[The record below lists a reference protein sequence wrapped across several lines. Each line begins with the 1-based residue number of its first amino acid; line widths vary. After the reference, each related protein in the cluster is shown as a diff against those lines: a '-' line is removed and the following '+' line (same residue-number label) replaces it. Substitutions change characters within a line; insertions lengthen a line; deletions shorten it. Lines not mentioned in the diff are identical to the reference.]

1 MKRIRLW
8 SLFCILLLALG
19 LTGCGADLNTFT
31 WRVDAVPVNLDPQL
45 AVSSEDVTAV
55 MHLFRGLMRLDA
67 SGEPQPD
74 AAESWTVSEDGK
86 VYTFTLKEDLE
97 WVWYRQR
104 NQDYLRAVTAEDY
117 VYGFQRVFDPET
129 GSPYADD
136 FSCIAGSEAVRE
148 GRADPSTLG
157 VEAVDERTVRITLET
172 ADPEFL
178 TKLCLP
184 GAMPCN
190 REFFDSTEGS
200 YGLSSSSVMGNGPFY
215 LYNWTSEGLFLRRS
229 TSGSAINNLRLV
241 LRDPEDT
248 TSPAD
253 RVRDGSSGAELSDT
267 AAEDLAQIAYTSRTW
282 GLLFNCSGEDNPLA
296 NVSVRQALASAAT
309 DADLTLPSGCEP
321 AQGLIPPSVNYAGE
335 SYRTAVGSALFTA
348 SDPVA
353 LYQQGMAE
361 LGQTTLRSISIL
373 APEGSDY
380 TQLVGA
386 INARWQQ
393 LFACFFTVRQ
403 LPQEE
408 YQAALASGDYQIALA
423 SLEPS
428 SSALL
433 DLPARFD
440 GELAGFFDSGV
451 HAMLTSLQAEPER
464 VNAQTVLAL
473 EKAILN
479 AAPFAPLYC
488 QQQYLLVDPT
498 VQGLGFSPFGPT
510 VDLTA
515 ATRP

>member
-1 MKRIRLW
+1 M
-8 SLFCILLLALG
+8 
-19 LTGCGADLNTFT
+19 
-31 WRVDAVPVNLDPQL
+31 NLDPQL

-248 TSPAD
+248 ASPAD

-282 GLLFNCSGEDNPLA
+282 GLLFNCSSEDNPLA

-309 DADLTLPSGCEP
+309 GADLTLPSGCEP

-361 LGQTTLRSISIL
+361 LGQTTSASWPRRAATTPSWWGQSTP
-373 APEGSDY
+373 AGSS
-380 TQLVGA
+380 
-386 INARWQQ
+386 
-393 LFACFFTVRQ
+393 C
-403 LPQEE
+403 
-408 YQAALASGDYQIALA
+408 
-423 SLEPS
+423 
-428 SSALL
+428 
-433 DLPARFD
+433 LPASSRC
-440 GELAGFFDSGV
+440 GSCRRRNTRPRWPAAIIRLRWPRWSPPPRRCWICPPA
-451 HAMLTSLQAEPER
+451 LTGNWPA
-464 VNAQTVLAL
+464 
-473 EKAILN
+473 
-479 AAPFAPLYC
+479 
-488 QQQYLLVDPT
+488 
-498 VQGLGFSPFGPT
+498 SP
-510 VDLTA
+510 TA
-515 ATRP
+515 ACTPCSPLCRPSRNG

>member
-1 MKRIRLW
+1 MRLTRHIC
-8 SLFCILLLALG
+8 LFCIGVLALV
-19 LTGCGADLNTFT
+19 LTGCSADLNTFT
-31 WRVDAVPVNLDPQL
+31 WRVEAVPANLDPQL
-45 AVSSEDVTAV
+45 AVNSEDVTAV
-55 MHLFRGLMRLDA
+55 THLFRGLMRLDQA
-67 SGEPQPD
+67 GDPQPD
-74 AAESWTVSEDGK
+74 AAESWMVSADGK
-86 VYTFTLKEDLE
+86 EYTFTLKEGLE

-104 NQDYLRAVTAEDY
+104 NQEFLREVTAEDY
-117 VYGFQRVFDPET
+117 VYAFQRVFDPGT

-136 FSCIAGSEAVRE
+136 FSCIAGGQAVLE
-148 GRADPSTLG
+148 GRASPDTLG
-157 VEAVDERTVRITLET
+157 VQAVDARTVRFTLET
-172 ADPEFL
+172 ADPDFL

-190 REFFDSTEGS
+190 REFFASTEGS
-200 YGLSSSSVMGNGPFY
+200 YGLASSNVMGNGPFY
-215 LYNWTSEGLFLRRS
+215 LYNWTSDGLFLRRDAD
-229 TSGSAINNLRLV
+229 GSAINNLRLV
-241 LRDPEDT
+241 LQDPEDT
-248 TSPAD
+248 ATPAD
-253 RVRDGSSGAELSDT
+253 RVRDGSSSAELSDT
-267 AAEDLAQIAYTSRTW
+267 PAEDLAQIAYTSRTW

-433 DLPARFD
+433 DLPSRFD
-440 GELAGFFDSGV
+440 GELAGFSDSGV
-451 HAMLTSLQAEPER
+451 HAMLASLQAEPER